1 MQLIS
6 KSRFV
11 ILTLI
16 SAFLSVVFVVVDTNE
31 NGKQINSIIRSE
43 AASILSTVST
53 SVKNT
58 IIATNRTENEII
70 ERLINSAWIVS
81 ENKSI
86 SPTLLQNYANQLNLQ
101 LIIISDEAG
110 NISNSSIPMQN
121 SRLPDYFAEQIAQ
134 ITRNHY
140 QWAEIGLVNE
150 FNGFSNLYILAY
162 NDFKLHRIIFL
173 ALDATKFSLY
183 RQEFGI
189 GRQLKDLS
197 ANPDIQY
204 IYLKDTLGQ
213 FIAKSNSAIPP
224 SDERNAFSIADTL
237 RPDGFDTIILQLG
250 VNPAR
255 FNLINNAANL
265 RTIVIGVAF
274 FASYLLIFAG
284 INYRNSIK
292 KLEKSS
298 NAIKN
303 YNDLILNNINDAI
316 IGIDEHQNIIIANN
330 SALNL
335 LHNFK
340 ILTLNQPYLQYFE
353 QDLFNIESKNPH
365 NQGET
370 ILNCSN
376 SKLDIRFYIKNLR
389 NEDNTEVK
397 IIFFRDIT
405 QENQM
410 QMELRRRDQAVASAT
425 LAAGV
430 AHEIRN
436 PLNAINIIAQR
447 LEIEFIPQQDAE
459 EYNSLVAIV
468 RQEIARL
475 NQIIK
480 QFLEFS
486 RPAPLNL
493 TNTNANQYFQ
503 SLIDFIAKG
512 FASKNIQIQSIL
524 NINASIHIKID
535 QDKFRQ
541 VIINLCKNSIE
552 AINESNR
559 AENGLIL
566 INISQDERK
575 ILIKIEDNGV
585 GISENDLAKIYNL
598 YFTNKKQ
605 GSGLGLSLVHQ
616 IISEHN
622 ASIHCT
628 SQPNVGTSFLISLN
642 IEHI

>member
-43 AASILSTVST
+43 AASILSTVSS

-86 SPTLLQNYANQLNLQ
+86 SPTLLQNYANQLKLQ

-162 NDFKLHRIIFL
+162 NDFKSHRIIFL

-284 INYRNSIK
+284 IYYRKSIK

-335 LHNFK
+335 LQNFK

-353 QDLFNIESKNPH
+353 QDLFNIESKNPQ

-447 LEIEFIPQQDAE
+447 LEIEFIPQKDAE

-493 TNTNANQYFQ
+493 TSTNANQYFQ

-552 AINESNR
+552 AINESSR

>member
-1 MQLIS
+1 M
-6 KSRFV
+6 
-11 ILTLI
+11 
-16 SAFLSVVFVVVDTNE
+16 
-31 NGKQINSIIRSE
+31 
-43 AASILSTVST
+43 
-53 SVKNT
+53 KNT

-86 SPTLLQNYANQLNLQ
+86 SPTLLQNYANQLKLQ

-284 INYRNSIK
+284 IYYRKSIK

-376 SKLDIRFYIKNLR
+376 SKLYIRFYIKNLR

-493 TNTNANQYFQ
+493 TSTNANQYFQ

-552 AINESNR
+552 AINESSR

>member
-43 AASILSTVST
+43 AASILSTVSS

-86 SPTLLQNYANQLNLQ
+86 SPTLLQNYANQLKLQ

-284 INYRNSIK
+284 IYYRKSIK

-335 LHNFK
+335 LQNFK

-353 QDLFNIESKNPH
+353 QDLFNIESKNPQ

-493 TNTNANQYFQ
+493 TSTNANQYFQ

-552 AINESNR
+552 AINESSR

>member
-43 AASILSTVST
+43 AASILSTVSS

-86 SPTLLQNYANQLNLQ
+86 SPTLLQNYANQLKLQ

-284 INYRNSIK
+284 INYRKSIK

-335 LHNFK
+335 LQNFK

-493 TNTNANQYFQ
+493 TSTNANQYFQ

-552 AINESNR
+552 AINESSR

>member
-43 AASILSTVST
+43 AASILSTVSS

-284 INYRNSIK
+284 IYYRKSIK

-376 SKLDIRFYIKNLR
+376 SKLDIRYYIKNLR

-628 SQPNVGTSFLISLN
+628 SQPNIGTSFLISLD
-642 IEHI
+642 IEQ

>member
-43 AASILSTVST
+43 AASILSTVSS

-86 SPTLLQNYANQLNLQ
+86 SPTLLQNYANQLKLQ

-284 INYRNSIK
+284 IYYRKSIK

-303 YNDLILNNINDAI
+303 YNDLILNNINAAI

-335 LHNFK
+335 LQNFK

-353 QDLFNIESKNPH
+353 QDLFNIESKNPQ

-447 LEIEFIPQQDAE
+447 LEIEFIPQKDAE

-493 TNTNANQYFQ
+493 TSTNANQYFQ

-512 FASKNIQIQSIL
+512 FASKNIQIQSNL

-552 AINESNR
+552 AINESSR
-559 AENGLIL
+559 AENGLIM

>member
-43 AASILSTVST
+43 AASILSTVSS

-86 SPTLLQNYANQLNLQ
+86 SPTLLQNYANQLKLQ

-213 FIAKSNSAIPP
+213 FIAKSNSAILP

-330 SALNL
+330 SAVNL
-335 LHNFK
+335 LQNFK
-340 ILTLNQPYLQYFE
+340 FLTLNQPYLQYFE

-559 AENGLIL
+559 AENGLIM

-628 SQPNVGTSFLISLN
+628 SQPNVGTSFLITLSA
-642 IEHI
+642 IS

>member
-86 SPTLLQNYANQLNLQ
+86 SPILLQNYANQLKLQ

-162 NDFKLHRIIFL
+162 NDFKSHRIIFL

-224 SDERNAFSIADTL
+224 SDERNAYSIADTL

-316 IGIDEHQNIIIANN
+316 IGIDENQNIIIANN
-330 SALNL
+330 SAVNL

-340 ILTLNQPYLQYFE
+340 FLTLNQPYLQYFE
-353 QDLFNIESKNPH
+353 HDLFNIESKIPQ

-370 ILNCSN
+370 VLNCSN
-376 SKLDIRFYIKNLR
+376 SKLDVRYYIKNLR

-486 RPAPLNL
+486 RPSPLNL
-493 TNTNANQYFQ
+493 TSTNANQYFQ

-628 SQPNVGTSFLISLN
+628 SQPNVGTSFLITLSA
-642 IEHI
+642 IS

>member
-16 SAFLSVVFVVVDTNE
+16 SAFLSIVFIVVDTNE

-43 AASILSTVST
+43 AASILSTVSS

-86 SPTLLQNYANQLNLQ
+86 SPILLQNYANQLKLQ

-224 SDERNAFSIADTL
+224 SDEHNAFSIADTL

-274 FASYLLIFAG
+274 FASYLFIFAG
-284 INYRNSIK
+284 INYRYSIK

-353 QDLFNIESKNPH
+353 HDLFNIESKIPQ

-512 FASKNIQIQSIL
+512 FASKNIQIQSNL

-552 AINESNR
+552 AINESSR

>member
-43 AASILSTVST
+43 AASILSTVSS

-86 SPTLLQNYANQLNLQ
+86 SPTLLQNYANQLKLQ

-284 INYRNSIK
+284 IYYRKSIK

-512 FASKNIQIQSIL
+512 FASKNIQIQSNL

>member
-43 AASILSTVST
+43 AASILSTVSS

-213 FIAKSNSAIPP
+213 FIAKSNSAILP

-353 QDLFNIESKNPH
+353 QDLFNIESNNLQ

-628 SQPNVGTSFLISLN
+628 SQPNVCTSFLISLN

>member
-43 AASILSTVST
+43 AASILKTVST

-86 SPTLLQNYANQLNLQ
+86 SPTLLQNYANQLKLQ

-213 FIAKSNSAIPP
+213 FIAKSNSAILP

-493 TNTNANQYFQ
+493 IRTNANQYFQ

-512 FASKNIQIQSIL
+512 FASKNIQIQSNL

-628 SQPNVGTSFLISLN
+628 SQPNVGTLFLITLSA
-642 IEHI
+642 IS

>member
-43 AASILSTVST
+43 AASILSTVSS

-86 SPTLLQNYANQLNLQ
+86 SPTLLQNYAIQLNLQ

-121 SRLPDYFAEQIAQ
+121 SRLPDYFADQIAQ

-410 QMELRRRDQAVASAT
+410 QVELRRRDQAVASAT

-628 SQPNVGTSFLISLN
+628 SQPNVGTSFLITLSA
-642 IEHI
+642 IS

>member
-43 AASILSTVST
+43 AASILSTVSS

-213 FIAKSNSAIPP
+213 FIAKSNSAILP

-284 INYRNSIK
+284 IYYRKSIK

-330 SALNL
+330 SAVNL
-335 LHNFK
+335 LQNFK
-340 ILTLNQPYLQYFE
+340 FLTLNQPYLQYFE

-559 AENGLIL
+559 AENGLIM

-628 SQPNVGTSFLISLN
+628 SQPNVGTLFLITLSA
-642 IEHI
+642 IS

>member
-43 AASILSTVST
+43 AASILSTVSS

-86 SPTLLQNYANQLNLQ
+86 SPTLLQNYANQLKLQ

-284 INYRNSIK
+284 INYRKSIK

-552 AINESNR
+552 AINESSR

>member
-16 SAFLSVVFVVVDTNE
+16 SAFLSIVFVVVDTNE

-43 AASILSTVST
+43 AASILSTVSS

-86 SPTLLQNYANQLNLQ
+86 SPTLLQNYANQLKLQ

-284 INYRNSIK
+284 IYYRKSIK

-330 SALNL
+330 SAVNL
-335 LHNFK
+335 LQNFK

-447 LEIEFIPQQDAE
+447 LEIEFIPQKDAE

-493 TNTNANQYFQ
+493 TSTNANQYFQ

>member
-43 AASILSTVST
+43 AASILSTVSS

-213 FIAKSNSAIPP
+213 FIAKSNSAILP

-335 LHNFK
+335 LQNFK
-340 ILTLNQPYLQYFE
+340 FLTLNQPYLQYFE
-353 QDLFNIESKNPH
+353 QDLFNIESKNPQ

-376 SKLDIRFYIKNLR
+376 SNLDIRFYIKNLR

-493 TNTNANQYFQ
+493 IRTNANQYFQ

-512 FASKNIQIQSIL
+512 FASKNIQIQSNL
-524 NINASIHIKID
+524 NINASIHFKID

-559 AENGLIL
+559 AENGLIM

-628 SQPNVGTSFLISLN
+628 SQPNVGTLFLITLSA
-642 IEHI
+642 IS

>member
-6 KSRFV
+6 KSIFV

-43 AASILSTVST
+43 AASILSTVSS

-86 SPTLLQNYANQLNLQ
+86 SPTLLQNYANQLKLQ

-284 INYRNSIK
+284 IYYRKSIK

-628 SQPNVGTSFLISLN
+628 SQPNVGTSFLITLSA
-642 IEHI
+642 IS

>member
-16 SAFLSVVFVVVDTNE
+16 SAFLSIVFIVVDTNE

-86 SPTLLQNYANQLNLQ
+86 SPILLQNYANQLKLQ

-110 NISNSSIPMQN
+110 NITNSSIPMQN

-224 SDERNAFSIADTL
+224 SDERNAYSIADTL

-353 QDLFNIESKNPH
+353 QDLFNIESKIPQ

-493 TNTNANQYFQ
+493 IRTNANQYFQ
-503 SLIDFIAKG
+503 SMIDFIAKG

-559 AENGLIL
+559 DENGLIL

>member
-43 AASILSTVST
+43 AASILSTVSS

-86 SPTLLQNYANQLNLQ
+86 SPTLLQNYANQLKLQ

-330 SALNL
+330 SAVNL

>member
-16 SAFLSVVFVVVDTNE
+16 SAFLSIVFVVVDTNE

-43 AASILSTVST
+43 AASILSTVSS

-86 SPTLLQNYANQLNLQ
+86 SPTLLQNYANQLKLQ

-284 INYRNSIK
+284 IYYRKSIK

-353 QDLFNIESKNPH
+353 QDLFNIESKNPQ

-370 ILNCSN
+370 VLNCSN

-512 FASKNIQIQSIL
+512 FASKNIQIQSNL

-628 SQPNVGTSFLISLN
+628 SQPNVGTSFLILLN

>member
-43 AASILSTVST
+43 AASILSTVSS

-86 SPTLLQNYANQLNLQ
+86 SPTLLQNYANQLKLQ

-284 INYRNSIK
+284 IYYRKSIK

-447 LEIEFIPQQDAE
+447 LEIEFIPQKDAE

-512 FASKNIQIQSIL
+512 FASKNIQIQSNL

-552 AINESNR
+552 AINESSR

>member
-43 AASILSTVST
+43 AASILSTVSS

-86 SPTLLQNYANQLNLQ
+86 SPTLLQNYANQLKLQ

-213 FIAKSNSAIPP
+213 FIAKSNSAILP

-512 FASKNIQIQSIL
+512 FASKNIQIQSNL

>member
-43 AASILSTVST
+43 AASILSTVSS

-86 SPTLLQNYANQLNLQ
+86 SPTLLQNYANQLKLQ

-121 SRLPDYFAEQIAQ
+121 SRLPDYFADQIAQ

-213 FIAKSNSAIPP
+213 FIAKSNSAILP

-284 INYRNSIK
+284 INYRKSIK

-330 SALNL
+330 SAVNL
-335 LHNFK
+335 LQNFK
-340 ILTLNQPYLQYFE
+340 IITLNQPYLQYFE

-493 TNTNANQYFQ
+493 TSTNANQYFQ

-512 FASKNIQIQSIL
+512 FATKYIQIQSIL

-559 AENGLIL
+559 AENGLIM

-628 SQPNVGTSFLISLN
+628 SQPNVGTSFLITLSA
-642 IEHI
+642 IS

>member
-16 SAFLSVVFVVVDTNE
+16 SAFLSIVFIVVDTNE

-43 AASILSTVST
+43 AASILSTVSS

-86 SPTLLQNYANQLNLQ
+86 SPTLLQNYANQLKLQ

-628 SQPNVGTSFLISLN
+628 SQPNVGTLFLITLSA
-642 IEHI
+642 IS

>member
-16 SAFLSVVFVVVDTNE
+16 SAFLSIVFVVVDTNE

-86 SPTLLQNYANQLNLQ
+86 SPILLQNYANQLKLQ

-110 NISNSSIPMQN
+110 NISNSSIPIQN

-224 SDERNAFSIADTL
+224 SDERNAYSIADTL

-353 QDLFNIESKNPH
+353 QDLFNIESKNPQ

-493 TNTNANQYFQ
+493 TNTNANQYLQ

-512 FASKNIQIQSIL
+512 FASKNIQIQSNL

>member
-43 AASILSTVST
+43 AASILSTVSS

-213 FIAKSNSAIPP
+213 FIAKSNSAILP

-335 LHNFK
+335 LQNFK
-340 ILTLNQPYLQYFE
+340 FLTLNQPYLQYFE
-353 QDLFNIESKNPH
+353 QDLFNIESKNPQ

-370 ILNCSN
+370 ILNCFN

-493 TNTNANQYFQ
+493 IRTNANQYFQ

-512 FASKNIQIQSIL
+512 FASKNIQIQSNL
-524 NINASIHIKID
+524 NINASIHFKID

-559 AENGLIL
+559 AENGLIM

-628 SQPNVGTSFLISLN
+628 SQPNVGTLFLITLSA
-642 IEHI
+642 IS

>member
-43 AASILSTVST
+43 AASILSTVSS

-86 SPTLLQNYANQLNLQ
+86 SPTLLQNYANQLKLQ

-110 NISNSSIPMQN
+110 NISNSSIPIQN
-121 SRLPDYFAEQIAQ
+121 SRLPEYFAEQIAQ

-213 FIAKSNSAIPP
+213 FIAKSNSAILP

-284 INYRNSIK
+284 IYYRKSIK

-493 TNTNANQYFQ
+493 TSTNANQYFQ

-512 FASKNIQIQSIL
+512 FASKNIQIQSNL

-552 AINESNR
+552 AINESSR

-628 SQPNVGTSFLISLN
+628 SQPNVGTSFLITLPAIS
-642 IEHI
+642 

>member
-43 AASILSTVST
+43 AASILSTVSS

-86 SPTLLQNYANQLNLQ
+86 SPTLLQNYANQLKLQ

-284 INYRNSIK
+284 IYYRKSIK

-493 TNTNANQYFQ
+493 TSTNANQYFQ

-552 AINESNR
+552 AINESSR

>member
-43 AASILSTVST
+43 AASILSTVSS

-86 SPTLLQNYANQLNLQ
+86 SPTLLQNYANQLKLQ

-284 INYRNSIK
+284 INYRKSIK

-335 LHNFK
+335 LQNFK

-353 QDLFNIESKNPH
+353 QDLFNIESKNPQ

-493 TNTNANQYFQ
+493 TSTNANQYFQ

-552 AINESNR
+552 AINESIR

>member
-16 SAFLSVVFVVVDTNE
+16 SAFLSIVFIVVDTNE

-43 AASILSTVST
+43 AASILSTVSS

-86 SPTLLQNYANQLNLQ
+86 SPTLLQNYANQLKLQ

-642 IEHI
+642 IDHI